1 MSLPAFMS
9 PHDVAAET
17 GLSYDAVRR
26 AIAAGDLKA
35 TKLRRR
41 ILIRRDWFDAWV
53 DGNVLTPS
61 PPVAIANGR
70 PARMPAPASDAPGSL
85 DRLDAI
91 ERGEL

>member
-1 MSLPAFMS
+1 MTTAGFMS

-35 TKLRRR
+35 AKLRRR
-41 ILIRRDWFDAWV
+41 ILIRRDWFDAWIDV
-53 DGNVLTPS
+53 HVLTPT
-61 PPVAIANGR
+61 PPVVGPNGR
-70 PARMPAPASDAPGSL
+70 PAPMPSPASDAPGSL